1 MPPPAALIVNEY
13 VPGLAFLL
21 GEIVSFDVPEPL
33 TDDGLN
39 DELVRFGT
47 PLTLK
52 PTEEENDPNAVT
64 VTVYE
69 VVEPR

>member
-1 MPPPAALIVNEY
+1 MPPPEALIVKEY
-13 VPGLAFLL
+13 VPGIAFRL

-47 PLTLK
+47 PLILK

-69 VVEPR
+69 VVELR